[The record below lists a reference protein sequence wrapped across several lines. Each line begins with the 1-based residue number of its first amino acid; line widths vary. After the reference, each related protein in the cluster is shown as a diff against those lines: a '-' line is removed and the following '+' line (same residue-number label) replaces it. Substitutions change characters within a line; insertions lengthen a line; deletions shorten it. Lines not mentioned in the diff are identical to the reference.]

1 MYFGQLEFTIMKT
14 LSLKAQLARGDTI
27 VAPGVFDAFSASSA
41 EKAGFSAAYI
51 SGASVSYSHFGL
63 PDIGLV
69 SMREVADTLSN
80 IRERVDIPL
89 IVDADTGFGNAINV
103 QRTVKLFERNGAN
116 CIQLEDQTMPKR
128 CGHLKGK
135 GLVSTAEAV
144 GKIKA
149 AVDARASEET
159 LIMSRTDAIAVEGFD
174 AALERAERYLE
185 AGADILFIEA
195 PNNEDEMRTLTA
207 QFKARVPLLANMVE
221 GGFTPMFDAE
231 KLTEIGYRIVI
242 FPGGLFRARSFM
254 EQEYFTSLKKHGWNK
269 PYQDRMLDFKQ
280 MNEALGTQDIL
291 DSGAKY
297 DAENFDD

>member
-1 MYFGQLEFTIMKT
+1 M
-14 LSLKAQLARGDTI
+14 
-27 VAPGVFDAFSASSA
+27 
-41 EKAGFSAAYI
+41 
-51 SGASVSYSHFGL
+51 
-63 PDIGLV
+63 
-69 SMREVADTLSN
+69 
-80 IRERVDIPL
+80 
-89 IVDADTGFGNAINV
+89 
-103 QRTVKLFERNGAN
+103 
-116 CIQLEDQTMPKR
+116 
-128 CGHLKGK
+128 
-135 GLVSTAEAV
+135 STAEAV

-195 PNNEDEMRTLTA
+195 PNNEEEMRTLTG

-231 KLTEIGYRIVI
+231 KLTEIGYQIVI

-291 DSGAKY
+291 DAGAKY